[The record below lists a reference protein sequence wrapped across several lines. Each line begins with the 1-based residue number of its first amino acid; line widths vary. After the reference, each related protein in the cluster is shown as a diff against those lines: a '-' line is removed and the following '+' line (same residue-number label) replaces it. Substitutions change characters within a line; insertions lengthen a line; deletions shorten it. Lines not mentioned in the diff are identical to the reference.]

1 MLLRSLIYSR
11 NKRQFQIFFA
21 MKRIWNMIFKFLKMK
36 LIQLRQNE
44 MKIKLRAIKMI
55 NLHLRNKN
63 CWNKCTIC
71 VLISY
76 VFFQVFSFND
86 GIKTKNT
93 WTDLF
98 YRNSYSIDFQLENV
112 FIMLNVEFLVN
123 KKKPNLLVH
132 KTYLELNQYKNGLMS
147 RINVTKSGSLLRIQR
162 PNAGMTCH
170 FRWFFF
176 SKHVLEYSS

>member
-1 MLLRSLIYSR
+1 MLLCSLVYSR

-76 VFFQVFSFND
+76 VFFRFFHLMTELKQ
-86 GIKTKNT
+86 KT
-93 WTDLF
+93 
-98 YRNSYSIDFQLENV
+98 LEPTCSTE
-112 FIMLNVEFLVN
+112 IHIQSLPSWKMFLLCSMWSSLLI

-147 RINVTKSGSLLRIQR
+147 RINVTKSGSLRRIQR
-162 PNAGMTCH
+162 QNAGMTCH